1 MLEFPAQAML
11 INASMANAGAGIHH
25 HVYSPPLL
33 VTEALA
39 QFVLISK
46 VLMQVLRLTP
56 TRGALL
62 ALQGALR
69 EDVVAL
75 EPQQTQMQL
84 ETVQLED
91 LVLAA
96 RLGAKPMEHVQ
107 VLGI

>member
-1 MLEFPAQAML
+1 MLTQD
-11 INASMANAGAGIHH
+11 
-25 HVYSPPLL
+25 
-33 VTEALA
+33 
-39 QFVLISK
+39 
-46 VLMQVLRLTP
+46 
-56 TRGALL
+56 ALL

-96 RLGAKPMEHVQ
+96 LLDAKLMEHVQ
-107 VLGI
+107 VLIV